1 MEQNSPCATLRVES
15 QEENGE
21 KKHPIQGA
29 EWYVLRVTYQRELV
43 AHRLLGEMGILSF
56 VPTERVRRRKV
67 GGGHYFREVAKLHNY
82 IFIHTTLEELQK
94 IKETALPYLRYM
106 MGKDDDG
113 RPVKQFVPER
123 QMEDFM
129 AICRSEGSK
138 MLDERFELKEGD
150 RVRILVGP
158 LKGVEGVYIRT
169 SARHEKRVVVKIE
182 GIAAV
187 ATTALPAADVEKV
200 EVATKVAGK

>member
-1 MEQNSPCATLRVES
+1 MEQPSPNTTLRVETHEQNS
-15 QEENGE
+15 E
-21 KKHPIQGA
+21 KKHPIQHP

-43 AHRLLGEMGILSF
+43 AHRLLGEMGVVSF

-82 IFIHTTLEELQK
+82 IFIHATLEEVQQ
-94 IKETALPYLRYM
+94 IKDTTIPYLRFV

-113 RPVKQFVPER
+113 RPAKQFVPAK

-138 MLDERFELKEGD
+138 MLDEKFGLKEGD
-150 RVRILVGP
+150 RVKILVGP
-158 LKGVEGVYIRT
+158 LKGVEGIYIRT

-182 GIAAV
+182 GVAAV
-187 ATTALPAADVEKV
+187 ATTALPAADVEKIR
-200 EVATKVAGK
+200 